1 MTYIAALLFII
12 GLALAGADPIEA
24 QPMSLWQLAVNL
36 TGLLMF
42 FVALWMASHIKN
54 GFNTRR

>member
-1 MTYIAALLFII
+1 MTTLSAILFIV

-24 QPMSLWQLAVNL
+24 QPMSLWQLAINL

-42 FVALWMASHIKN
+42 GCSLYLAHKTKKETKTI
-54 GFNTRR
+54 